1 MSNEVGLQPKR
12 GVREMNVKPK
22 LSIPRSLVI
31 LIATLGSQQ
40 MAFGHHAE
48 IMEGHPLIQGLS
60 MPLHGLDHMLMA
72 IAVGIIAIQLG
83 GRAVWMAPLGF
94 SVVLLTGG
102 LLNLSGI
109 SIPLLEQM
117 ILASLILAG
126 AQLSLKNKLPA
137 GIIVALFSLLGAFHG
152 QALIQ
157 PLLAEGS
164 LADLLLF
171 TGGCVLSAL
180 LLLFSGVGIGFLLK
194 KKAREKNLF
203 PLAGATLVVSTLV
216 IVLVPEANGWLI
228 TVFERLGTAIF
239 S

>member
-1 MSNEVGLQPKR
+1 
-12 GVREMNVKPK
+12 MNVKSV
-22 LSIPRSLVI
+22 LSIPRSLAI
-31 LIATLGSQQ
+31 LMATMGSQQ
-40 MAFGHHAE
+40 MVFGHHAE
-48 IMEGHPLIQGLS
+48 VMQGHPLIQGLS

-83 GRAVWMAPLGF
+83 GRAVWMAPVGF

-102 LLNLSGI
+102 LLNLNGV

-126 AQLSLKNKLPA
+126 LQLSLKNHLPA
-137 GIIVALFSLLGAFHG
+137 GIIVGLFSLMGAFHG

-157 PLLAEGS
+157 PLLAEAS
-164 LADLLLF
+164 LADFLLF

-194 KKAREKNLF
+194 RKARERNLF
-203 PLAGATLVVSTLV
+203 PLAGAVLVVSTLV
-216 IVLVPEANGWLI
+216 IGLVPEANGWLI
-228 TVFERLGTAIF
+228 TVFEGLGTAIF

>member
-1 MSNEVGLQPKR
+1 
-12 GVREMNVKPK
+12 MNVKFV
-22 LSIPRSLVI
+22 LSIPRGLAI
-31 LIATLGSQQ
+31 LIATLASQQ

-48 IMEGHPLIQGLS
+48 VMEGHPLILGLS
-60 MPLHGLDHMLMA
+60 MPLHGLDHLLMA

-102 LLNLSGI
+102 LLNLTGVSV
-109 SIPLLEQM
+109 PLLEQM

-126 AQLSLKNKLPA
+126 VQLSLKHSLPA

-157 PLLAEGS
+157 PLLVEGS

-171 TGGCVLSAL
+171 TGGCVFSAL

-194 KKAREKNLF
+194 KKARERNLF

-216 IVLVPEANGWLI
+216 IGLVPEVNGWLI
-228 TVFERLGTAIF
+228 TVFEGLGTAIF

>member
-1 MSNEVGLQPKR
+1 
-12 GVREMNVKPK
+12 MNVKPV

-40 MAFGHHAE
+40 MVFGHHAE
-48 IMEGHPLIQGLS
+48 VMEGHPLIQGLS

-83 GRAVWMAPLGF
+83 GRAVWMAPAGF

-102 LLNLSGI
+102 LLNLGGVSV
-109 SIPLLEQM
+109 PLLEQM

-126 AQLSLKNKLPA
+126 LQLSLKSRLPA
-137 GIIVALFSLLGAFHG
+137 GIIVALFSLMGAFHG

-157 PLLAEGS
+157 PLLAEAS
-164 LADLLLF
+164 LTDLLLF
-171 TGGCVLSAL
+171 IGGCVFSAL

-194 KKAREKNLF
+194 KNVREKNLF
-203 PLAGATLVVSTLV
+203 PIAGATLVVSTLM

-228 TVFERLGTAIF
+228 SVFEGLGTAIF

>member
-1 MSNEVGLQPKR
+1 
-12 GVREMNVKPK
+12 MNVRSV
-22 LSIPRSLVI
+22 LSIPRGLVI

-40 MAFGHHAE
+40 MVFGHHAE
-48 IMEGHPLIQGLS
+48 IMQGHPLIQGLS

-72 IAVGIIAIQLG
+72 IAVGIIAIQVG

-109 SIPLLEQM
+109 SVPLLEQM

-164 LADLLLF
+164 LADLLFF
-171 TGGCVLSAL
+171 TGGCVISAL

-194 KKAREKNLF
+194 KRAEKNLF

-216 IVLVPEANGWLI
+216 IGLVPEVNGWLI
-228 TVFERLGTAIF
+228 TVFEGLGTAIF

>member
-1 MSNEVGLQPKR
+1 
-12 GVREMNVKPK
+12 MNVIPK

-40 MAFGHHAE
+40 MVFGHHAE
-48 IMEGHPLIQGLS
+48 VMQGHPLIQGLS

-109 SIPLLEQM
+109 SVPLLEQM

-126 AQLSLKNKLPA
+126 VQLSLKRSLSA

-157 PLLAEGS
+157 PLLAEAS

-171 TGGCVLSAL
+171 TGGCVFSAL

-194 KKAREKNLF
+194 KSAEKNLF

-216 IVLVPEANGWLI
+216 IGLVPEANGWLI
-228 TVFERLGTAIF
+228 TVFEGLGTAIF

>member
-1 MSNEVGLQPKR
+1 
-12 GVREMNVKPK
+12 MNVKSV
-22 LSIPRSLVI
+22 LSIPRGLVI
-31 LIATLGSQQ
+31 LIATMASQQ

-94 SVVLLTGG
+94 SAVLLTGG
-102 LLNLSGI
+102 LLNLNGI
-109 SIPLLEQM
+109 SVPLLEQM

-126 AQLSLKNKLPA
+126 LQLSLKNRLPA
-137 GIIVALFSLLGAFHG
+137 GIIVALFSLMGAFHG

-157 PLLAEGS
+157 PLLAEAS
-164 LADLLLF
+164 LTDLLLF
-171 TGGCVLSAL
+171 TGGCVFSAL

-194 KKAREKNLF
+194 NRTRQKSLF
-203 PLAGATLVVSTLV
+203 PFAGAALLMSALV
-216 IVLVPEANGWLI
+216 ISLIPEVNGLLI
-228 TVFERLGTAIF
+228 TIFEGLGTVIF

>member
-1 MSNEVGLQPKR
+1 
-12 GVREMNVKPK
+12 MNVKSV

-31 LIATLGSQQ
+31 LIAGLASQQ

-48 IMEGHPLIQGLS
+48 VMEGHPLIQGLS

-83 GRAVWMAPLGF
+83 GRALWMVPVGF

-102 LLNLSGI
+102 LLNLNGI
-109 SIPLLEQM
+109 SVPLIEQM
-117 ILASLILAG
+117 ILASLILAA
-126 AQLSLKNKLPA
+126 AQLSLKNRLPA
-137 GIIVALFSLLGAFHG
+137 AIIVALFSLLGAFHG

-157 PLLAEGS
+157 PLLGAS

-180 LLLFSGVGIGFLLK
+180 LLVFSGVGIGFLLK
-194 KKAREKNLF
+194 RTARERNLF
-203 PLAGATLVVSTLV
+203 PLAGAALVMSALV
-216 IVLVPEANGWLI
+216 IVLIPEANGLLI
-228 TVFERLGTAIF
+228 TVFEGLGTAIF

>member
-1 MSNEVGLQPKR
+1 
-12 GVREMNVKPK
+12 MNVKPI

-102 LLNLSGI
+102 LLNLNGI
-109 SIPLLEQM
+109 SVPLLELM
-117 ILASLILAG
+117 IVVSLLLAG
-126 AQLSLKNKLPA
+126 AQLGLENRWPA
-137 GIIVALFSLLGAFHG
+137 GVIVALFSLLGVFHG

-157 PLLAEGS
+157 PLLAEAP

-171 TGGCVLSAL
+171 IGGCIFSAL
-180 LLLFSGVGIGFLLK
+180 LLVFSGVGIGFLIK
-194 KKAREKNLF
+194 GNVREKNLF
-203 PLAGATLVVSTLV
+203 PLAGACLAVSTLV
-216 IVLVPEANGWLI
+216 IVLVPQANGWLG
-228 TVFERLGTAIF
+228 TVFEGLGTAIF

>member
-1 MSNEVGLQPKR
+1 
-12 GVREMNVKPK
+12 MNVKSVF
-22 LSIPRSLVI
+22 SIPRSLAI
-31 LIATLGSQQ
+31 LMATLGSQQ
-40 MAFGHHAE
+40 MVFGHHAE
-48 IMEGHPLIQGLS
+48 VMQGHPLIQGLS

-83 GRAVWMAPLGF
+83 GRAVWMAPVGF

-109 SIPLLEQM
+109 SVPLLEQM

-126 AQLSLKNKLPA
+126 LQLTLKNRLPA
-137 GIIVALFSLLGAFHG
+137 GIIVALFSLMGAFHG

-157 PLLAEGS
+157 PLLVEAPLG
-164 LADLLLF
+164 DLLLF
-171 TGGCVLSAL
+171 TGGCLFSAL

-194 KKAREKNLF
+194 KRTRQKSLF
-203 PLAGATLVVSTLV
+203 PFVGAGLLMSALV
-216 IVLVPEANGWLI
+216 IGLIPEVNGLLI
-228 TVFERLGTAIF
+228 TLFEGLGTVLF

>member
-1 MSNEVGLQPKR
+1 
-12 GVREMNVKPK
+12 MNLKSV

-31 LIATLGSQQ
+31 LIAGLASQQ

-48 IMEGHPLIQGLS
+48 VMEGHPLIQGLS

-83 GRAVWMAPLGF
+83 GRALWMVPVGF

-102 LLNLSGI
+102 LLNLNGI
-109 SIPLLEQM
+109 SVPLIEQM
-117 ILASLILAG
+117 ILASLILAA
-126 AQLSLKNKLPA
+126 AQLSLKNRLPA
-137 GIIVALFSLLGAFHG
+137 AVIVALFSLLGVFHG

-157 PLLAEGS
+157 PLLGAS
-164 LADLLLF
+164 LGDLLLF

-180 LLLFSGVGIGFLLK
+180 LLVFSGVGIGFLLK
-194 KKAREKNLF
+194 RTARERNLF
-203 PLAGATLVVSTLV
+203 PIAGAALAMSALV
-216 IVLVPEANGWLI
+216 IVLIPEANGLLI
-228 TVFERLGTAIF
+228 TVFEGLGTAIF